1 MDRNARKAEKLWLL
15 GLILFMSVFLVFI
28 MGQMSSAFGRPSGL
42 NWSYPT
48 PEGNFRIHYTED
60 ATSPDKVPGSDG
72 VKDTVP
78 DYVVKVGK
86 YFEESLAYLTN
97 TMGYPKPPPDGTEG
111 GDARFD
117 VYIMKMSDPAETQR
131 NGAISY
137 INMRNDLDWAGGKM
151 QVNAAHELHH
161 AIQNIYTANLR
172 GGLAEAVGY
181 AWFEEATSV
190 WIEDQVYDQFNSN
203 NRRNAKDFLKTPD
216 ESLDEVGG
224 GYPSWI
230 FNEYIETRFG
240 SEWIKLF
247 WVRIQNGGY
256 SKDDKKLALNAIDYV
271 IEYTYGWSLEDEF
284 DYFCAKNY
292 AQEGFYKDANYW
304 KVDNGE
310 NVKIENTSS
319 PHKLD
324 YSTEVSRKVTEQT
337 TMLYSMSSR
346 YYKFVPGDTLTKPT
360 GLTIKVKGGGPDT
373 IGAYAIAKKSDGTYD
388 EYKFTIAPDTQ
399 EGEVGVGHFGKNTMK
414 EVVLVLVNHHKTE
427 DANDVK
433 YEAALRKCVVFVVDN
448 TGSMSDEIEA
458 AKSAC
463 EKIINDNVAKGRE
476 VFYVIWTFK
485 DGWPNLLGETSDPE
499 KAKSLIKSLSAS
511 GGGWCP
517 ESSLTAVRKAAE
529 HSPNSD
535 IHLMTDAP
543 SNSFGKDGTYA
554 GSGEL
559 TLTIHKANKNNCRRV
574 NTLIFKKGCEL
585 EEDSFHSM
593 GDNYNQTC
601 SMKTA
606 VAGDPSGTAG
616 YSMLS
621 EQTGGLYFW
630 LSTEDTEDAVE
641 IVLRESSVDS
651 SILSIND
658 SLGSGS
664 VANSHQIPVDSS
676 VNTLQITLNADS
688 DASLSLV
695 VKDPYG
701 ATVTD
706 TDAGVTSITVA
717 GSTFYGIEVPTLTEG
732 NWTAHVSGTGAYRL
746 SVTASTDKPMSY
758 TGDLSTGAGRSL
770 QLGATFGAEV
780 SGLYFELVSLDGSTF
795 KSVNLSS
802 SDGLNYS
809 GLVTID
815 EIGSYRFK
823 ATDGINY
830 QRMDARK
837 ITVGSVTVEAS
848 DDEVVLPGQ
857 SVTHAFTITNLGAE
871 EASYDVYTNS
881 TAGWA
886 DSTGV
891 PSSLTIVSGGQES
904 IEIPVNVPSDAEVGS
919 VDKLSVQVL
928 DQENALL
935 YDTDEAQTIVALLYD
950 FNENGI
956 VDEDDILLVAE
967 RWNTAEGDEDYNAD
981 YDINEDGVIN
991 IIDIMKVAAQYGFT
1005 DSMLEERIFEAL

>member
-1 MDRNARKAEKLWLL
+1 MDRNTLKAKKLSLP
-15 GLILFMSVFLVFI
+15 GLILFTSVFLVFI
-28 MGQMSSAFGRPSGL
+28 TGEMSSAFGRPSGL

-60 ATSPDKVPGSDG
+60 ASSPHKVPDSDG
-72 VKDTVP
+72 KKETLP
-78 DYVVKVGK
+78 SYVEKVGK
-86 YFEESLAYLTN
+86 YFEESLAYLTT

-111 GDARFD
+111 GDALFD
-117 VYIMKMSDPAETQR
+117 VYIMQMSDPAETQR
-131 NGAISY
+131 SGAISY

-161 AIQNIYTANLR
+161 AIQNIYTADLR
-172 GGLAEAVGY
+172 EGLAELGGY
-181 AWFEEATSV
+181 GWFEEATSV

-224 GYPSWI
+224 GYPAWI
-230 FNEYIETRFG
+230 FNEYIETRLDPH
-240 SEWIKLF
+240 WIKLF
-247 WVRIQNGGY
+247 WERIKNGGY
-256 SKDDKKLALNAIDYV
+256 SKDDLKLALNAIDYV
-271 IEYTYGWSLEDEF
+271 LRYNGFSFEDEF

-292 AQEGFYKDANYW
+292 AQEGFYKDAAYW
-304 KVDNGE
+304 KIDNGE
-310 NVKIENTSS
+310 NVKIENSSS

-324 YSTEVSRKVTEQT
+324 YSTEASRKVTEQT
-337 TMLYSMSSR
+337 TRLYSMSSR
-346 YYKFVPGDTLTKPT
+346 YFKFVPGDTLTKPT
-360 GLTIKVKGGGPDT
+360 GLTIKVKGGYPDT

-388 EYKFTIAPDTQ
+388 EYKFTIDPDTK
-399 EGEVGVGHFGKNTMK
+399 EGEIGVGLFGKNTMK
-414 EVVLVLVNHHKTE
+414 EVVLVLVNHHKSE

-433 YEAALRKCVVFVVDN
+433 YEAALRKCVVFVVDS
-448 TGSMSDEIEA
+448 TGSMWDEIDA
-458 AKSAC
+458 AKGAC
-463 EKIINDNVAKGRE
+463 KKIINKNVAENRE

-485 DGWPNLLGETSDPE
+485 DGSPSLQGETSDPE
-499 KAKSLIKSLSAS
+499 KAKSLISSLSAS

-517 ESSLTAVRKAAE
+517 ESSLTAVRKAAK
-529 HSPNSD
+529 HSPNSE

-543 SNSFGKDGTYA
+543 SNSFGQDGTHA
-554 GSGEL
+554 DSGEL
-559 TLTIHKANKNNCRRV
+559 TLTIWEVKENNCRRV
-574 NTLIFKKGCEL
+574 NTLIYKTGCEL
-585 EEDSFHSM
+585 EEDSFYSW

-601 SMKTA
+601 SAVTA
-606 VAGDPSGTAG
+606 LANDPSGTAG

-651 SILSIND
+651 SILSIDD
-658 SLGSGS
+658 SLSSGSG
-664 VANSHQIPVDSS
+664 ANSHQIPVDSS

-688 DASLSLV
+688 DASLTLA

-701 ATVTD
+701 ATVAD
-706 TDAGVTSITVA
+706 TDAGVTYITVA

-770 QLGATFGAEV
+770 QLGATFEAEV
-780 SGLYFELVSLDGSTF
+780 SGLYFELVNLDGSPF

-809 GLVTID
+809 GSVTID

-823 ATDGINY
+823 ATDEINY

-871 EASYDVYTNS
+871 EASYDLYTNS
-881 TAGWA
+881 TADWA

-891 PSSLTIVSGGQES
+891 PSSLTIISGGQEI

-919 VDKLSVQVL
+919 VDKLSVQVI

-935 YDTDEAQTIVALLYD
+935 NDTDEAQTIVALLYD

-967 RWNTAEGDEDYNAD
+967 RWNTAEGDEYYNAD

-991 IIDIMKVAAQYGFT
+991 IIDVMKVAAQYGFT
-1005 DSMLEERIFEAL
+1005 DSILEERIFEAL